1 MYTVWKQK
9 EKADWVNAK
18 FLYVQLQVL
27 SFHVELYI
35 LLTRLL
41 RAEFGVD
48 NGLLMTALDFESNDP
63 VCSQFR
69 LYF

>member
-35 LLTRLL
+35 LITRLL

-48 NGLLMTALDFESNDP
+48 NVLLMTALDSESNDP